1 MSATAPTFEKV
12 RRVARELAEIVSES
26 GRPNETLSNFVS
38 VLTTEHGLDVRAAK
52 TFAERWEE
60 GKKWTDEQIRAYL
73 AKSRAEY
80 TRADAEKYLST
91 DPVIPFEQVIAEL
104 EEIQRQHQEPG
115 K

>member
-1 MSATAPTFEKV
+1 MSTTAPTFE
-12 RRVARELAEIVSES
+12 RINRVARELAEIVKES
-26 GRPNETLSNFVS
+26 GQPDETLSDFVS
-38 VLTTEHGLDVRAAK
+38 VLTAEHGIDVRAVK

-60 GKKWTDEQIRAYL
+60 GKKWTDEQVRAYL
-73 AKSRAEY
+73 AKSRTEF

-104 EEIQRQHQEPG
+104 EEIQRQHQERG